1 MKHLTIE
8 ALARL
13 VDERPRPEEAEHL
26 AACETCSAELI
37 ALREQTEGL
46 GALPEIMPPVG
57 DWEVLQAQLR
67 SEGLVRDRGLA
78 AKLGLA
84 RTPAWMPAAAAIVL
98 FLGGAGVGAG
108 FATREGGASGPN
120 AASGPQGVGVV
131 AQVALEQPG
140 TVEEAASAV
149 RASEQRYVAAV
160 SRYRQLL
167 ELQGGQDVT
176 SDPIS
181 RYAAL
186 EHLVSVSQAAVRQ
199 APGDPFLNGF
209 LASALA
215 ERDAA
220 ARMVSASRDN
230 WF

>member
-1 MKHLTIE
+1 MKHLTME

-46 GALPEIMPPVG
+46 GALPEIMPPLG
-57 DWEVLQAQLR
+57 DWEVLEAQLR

-84 RTPAWMPAAAAIVL
+84 RTPSWMPTAAAVVL

-108 FATREGGASGPN
+108 VATREGGASGPN
-120 AASGPQGVGVV
+120 ADSGAQGIV

-140 TVEEAASAV
+140 TVEEAAAAV
-149 RASEQRYVAAV
+149 RVSEQRYVAAV
-160 SRYRQLL
+160 SRYREML